1 MKLLVTRPADDAA
14 DFSDRLAA
22 CGVEPVLA
30 PLIEIRFDPD
40 LSLDLFD
47 VQAVLLT
54 SANGARAL
62 AGATTERHVHVVA
75 VGPATAA
82 AARQAGFTEV
92 KVAGG
97 DVDRLAATV
106 RSGLRPQDGP
116 LLHVAGSTVAG
127 DLRGTLEKAGFF
139 VRRVVGYTAQ
149 AAERLPE
156 AAETALRDGGLD
168 GAAFFSPRTAA
179 TFVKLVTAAGLD
191 AGVSALDA
199 YCLSAAVA
207 DRCGALSWRAIHVAA
222 APDGEALATLICAHA
237 GRR

>member
-1 MKLLVTRPADDAA
+1 MKLLVTRPAEDAA
-14 DFSDRLAA
+14 DFSRRLVD
-22 CGVEPVLA
+22 CGVVPVMA
-30 PLIEIRFDPD
+30 PLIEIGFDSGLHID
-40 LSLDLFD
+40 LDET
-47 VQAVLLT
+47 QAVLLT

-62 AGATTERHVHVVA
+62 ADATDERRVLVVC

-92 KVAGG
+92 EAAGG
-97 DVDRLAATV
+97 DVDQLAAAV
-106 RSGLRPQDGP
+106 RRRLRPQDGP

-127 DLRGTLEKAGFF
+127 DLRGTLERAGFF
-139 VRRVVGYTAQ
+139 VRRVVGYSAT

-156 AAETALRDGGLD
+156 AAEEALRAGDLD

-179 TFVKLVTAAGLD
+179 TFVKLVQAAGLD
-191 AGVSALDA
+191 GGVSELDA

-207 DRCGALSWRAIHVAA
+207 DRCGALSWHAVHVAA
-222 APDGEALATLICAHA
+222 TPDGEALATLICAHA